1 MKQAIC
7 YDDVISAAQ
16 VLEGVAT
23 RTPLL
28 ISRTVN
34 DRTGQKVFFK
44 DENFQRTGSFKF
56 RGAYNT
62 LARMDAVERKRGV
75 IAISSGNHGQG
86 LALAGKLLGTPVL
99 IATPDDVPESKIAA
113 IQGYGADVKVFSR
126 ETDERQ
132 KFVTHMVDTHGRAF
146 VHPYDHP
153 NVMAGQGTVA
163 LEMLR
168 DVPDLDVLVAPVGG
182 GGLLSGCVTAAKS
195 LNPRIRIFGVE
206 TEKANDW
213 FLSFQRHERVR
224 IPQPETIADGMRIRE
239 PGELTFP
246 IVMKGVEDILLV
258 SDEEVLE
265 TMRFLL
271 FRMKILV
278 EPTGAVAP
286 AAVLQGKVG
295 VPDSKVGVVVSGGN
309 VDSALLS
316 QLTVPASRGRQRAQ
330 SKTGTT

>member
-23 RTPLL
+23 RTPLVT
-28 ISRTVN
+28 SRTVN

-44 DENFQRTGSFKF
+44 GENFQRTGSFKF

-62 LARMDAVERKRGV
+62 LAQLDAVERKRGV

-86 LALAGKLLGTPVL
+86 LALAGKLLGTSVL
-99 IATPDDVPESKIAA
+99 IATPDDVPESKITA
-113 IQGYGADVKVFSR
+113 IQSYGADVKVFGR
-126 ETDERQ
+126 KTDDRQ

-153 NVMAGQGTVA
+153 TVMAGQGTVA

-316 QLTVPASRGRQRAQ
+316 QLTVPAPRGRQRA
-330 SKTGTT
+330 